1 MESVHELAAPQ
12 TVRPRADLELVQ
24 APEVA
29 PPHTIRCWQCNG
41 LWTVARADRRYR
53 KTLCPECRSGNVVLR
68 TQFHN
73 YWLTRFSM
81 DEIAE
86 MGRAIWG

>member
-12 TVRPRADLELVQ
+12 TVGSRAHLELVQ
-24 APEVA
+24 ATALTTV
-29 PPHTIRCWQCNG
+29 RCPSCNG
-41 LWTVARADRRYR
+41 LRGVSHIKNSGRLCKDCR
-53 KTLCPECRSGNVVLR
+53 KGHIVPR

-73 YWLTRFSM
+73 YWLTRFSI
-81 DEIAE
+81 DEITE